1 VLRRGSSRIITPMSL
16 ADALALSALDQA
28 QAIRRGDLGS
38 EELARGYLERIARAN
53 PRLTAFVTVFERRAI
68 RAAQAKDDEAV
79 RARRSGRQGE
89 LAPFHGVAIGVKDLN
104 FVRGS
109 RPRFG
114 SAGSRMPLSPMD
126 DKTTAQLR
134 RGGFVVLGKL
144 ATSEVG
150 AMPVTEPDIHPA
162 TRNPWDLEH
171 TSGGSS
177 GGSGSAVAAGL
188 LPIAQ
193 GSDGAGS
200 IRIPSSFCHLFGL
213 KPSRGRVANAFGMR
227 DQSILYTDGPMARS
241 VADAAALLDVMAGE
255 TVGKRSWAPPPPR
268 RFAELAEEAPK
279 RLRIRVA
286 RATSFAPIDPEIAA
300 TLEVVAQALRG
311 LGHDVEE
318 GANVEADLHEFLP
331 LWQYM
336 IATMPLMDW
345 RRVQPITRWLY
356 EAGRHLRGR
365 DVNTIQRDLELR
377 VERWFGAGVDL
388 WVSPTVPR
396 LPPRVGEFRV
406 AEGGDPA
413 EAFGRAAV
421 LGAFTA
427 PFNIC
432 GYPAASYPAAVSKG
446 GLPIGI
452 QLAGRAYADATVL
465 AVARSLEQVLPH
477 AGRRAEFER
486 ALG

>member
-1 VLRRGSSRIITPMSL
+1 MSL

-28 QAIRRGDLGS
+28 QAIRRGELGS
-38 EELARGYLERIARAN
+38 EELARGYLERIGRAN
-53 PRLTAFVTVFERRAI
+53 ARLSAFVSVFERGGL
-68 RAAQAKDDEAV
+68 RAAHAKDDEAV
-79 RARRSGRQGE
+79 RARRAGRQGE
-89 LAPFHGVAIGVKDLN
+89 LAPFHGVSIGVKDLN
-104 FVRGS
+104 LVRGS
-109 RPRFG
+109 RTRFG
-114 SAGSRMPLSPMD
+114 SAGTRLPLAPMD

-134 RGGFVVLGKL
+134 RGGFVLLGKL

-150 AMPVTEPDIHPA
+150 AMPVTEPDIHAP

-177 GGSGSAVAAGL
+177 GGSGTAVAAGL

-200 IRIPSSFCHLFGL
+200 IRIPSSFCHLFGF
-213 KPSRGRVANAFGMR
+213 KPSRGRVANAFGFR
-227 DQSILYTDGPMARS
+227 DQSILYTDGPMAHS

-255 TVGKRSWAPPPPR
+255 TVGKRHWAPPPSA
-268 RFAELAEEAPK
+268 RFGELAEQPPK
-279 RLRIRVA
+279 RLRVRVA
-286 RATSFAPIDPEIAA
+286 RATSLAPIDPEIADA
-300 TLEVVAQALRG
+300 VEQVVRALTG

-318 GANVEADLHEFLP
+318 GALVDADLQEFLP
-331 LWQYM
+331 LWQHQ

-345 RRVQPITRWLY
+345 HRVQPITRWLY
-356 EAGRHLRGR
+356 EGGRHLREG
-365 DVNTIQRDLELR
+365 DMQALQRDLELR

-388 WVSPTVPR
+388 WVMPTVPR

-413 EAFGRAAV
+413 EAFQRAAV

-432 GYPAASYPAAVSKG
+432 GYPAASYPAAVSTG
-446 GLPIGI
+446 GLPIGV

-465 AVARSLEQVLPH
+465 AVARSLEHVLPH
-477 AGRRAEFER
+477 AGRRAAFER
-486 ALG
+486 GLD